1 MHIYIYIYI
10 YICIESGAGGNLIGV
25 ERTPA
30 RLGPPQAV
38 AGRPTYIQHMQHIY
52 IYIYIHIYTYVHTRI
67 CICMCVYIYIYIF
80 ICLHSMFHMI

>member
-52 IYIYIHIYTYVHTRI
+52 IYIYTYIHMYIHVYVYV
-67 CICMCVYIYIYIF
+67 CVYIYIYIY
-80 ICLHSMFHMI
+80 IHMST